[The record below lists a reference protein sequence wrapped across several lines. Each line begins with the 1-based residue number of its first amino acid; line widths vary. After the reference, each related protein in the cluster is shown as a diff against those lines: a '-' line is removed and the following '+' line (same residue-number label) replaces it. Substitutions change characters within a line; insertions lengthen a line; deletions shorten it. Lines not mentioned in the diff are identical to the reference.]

1 MSIID
6 TWMSSAKEPIRIHSI
21 SNNGEILNSFI
32 CPADSNNKNNVYM
45 MFYNEYHNDIDKLHT
60 LNGCYVYKYSDI
72 NYLSKKDLEEMI
84 KNVKPSMAMYAPEAV
99 YVTEKSFNAAQS
111 RLYQNDQDVYN
122 HVKQELE
129 QYSPD
134 MLTYAY
140 DNYAK
145 FIEKHG
151 YHDIPRS
158 EDFFI
163 RPSNTERTLKIS
175 LKNPVLPM

>member
-1 MSIID
+1 MQPSRD
-6 TWMSSAKEPIRIHSI
+6 YIRMTRI
-21 SNNGEILNSFI
+21 
-32 CPADSNNKNNVYM
+32 
-45 MFYNEYHNDIDKLHT
+45 
-60 LNGCYVYKYSDI
+60 
-72 NYLSKKDLEEMI
+72 
-84 KNVKPSMAMYAPEAV
+84 
-99 YVTEKSFNAAQS
+99 
-111 RLYQNDQDVYN
+111 YN

-163 RPSNTERTLKIS
+163 KAIEHGTNIENIPEKSRSPHVTEVYSSTFSSKGNRKHKLIMSRKIG
-175 LKNPVLPM
+175 